1 MNFDKIKESYP
12 KAWERLSEWLSTT
25 EVECFVSLSVN
36 GYRVGETQELSRL
49 KNDRDLYDFFD
60 AQGIY
65 VSVSPKLKSGGKLRE
80 FTWYIDMAGSHFASM
95 ALNEFHLSRTAAE
108 SAAFEKAFEILENKL
123 K

>member
-12 KAWERLSEWLSTT
+12 KAWERLSDWAHPQGKGFTYYPGIGWRS
-25 EVECFVSLSVN
+25 SM
-36 GYRVGETQELSRL
+36 
-49 KNDRDLYDFFD
+49 NDRDLYEFFD

-65 VSVSPKLKSGGKLRE
+65 ASVSPKLKSGGKLRE

-95 ALNEFHLSRTAAE
+95 ALNEFHLSRAAAE